1 MRKMFNSI
9 LLCVLV
15 VAAFRCG
22 GLLTQREML
31 NENLIR
37 LHVVADS
44 DDAHDQTLKLQV
56 RDAITEK
63 LNATMEGMTNVEEA
77 KAYLLANL
85 SDLQLLAQST
95 LRAAGCEDPVT
106 VTLEKEAF
114 DTRHYDTFSLPAGAY
129 EALRITIGSGEGRN
143 WWCVVFP
150 TLCYSAAGEEF
161 EDTAAGAG
169 FSDSLTDTLEGKDG
183 YELRFFLLD
192 VLGKLENL
200 LYFG

>member
-1 MRKMFNSI
+1 MRKLINSI
-9 LLCVLV
+9 LLCALV
-15 VAAFRCG
+15 AAAFRCG
-22 GLLTQREML
+22 SLLTQREML

-56 RDAITEK
+56 RDAVTEK
-63 LNATMEGMTNVEEA
+63 LNATMEGITDVEEA
-77 KAYLLANL
+77 KSYIQANL
-85 SDLQLLAQST
+85 SELQLIAENT
-95 LRAAGCEDPVT
+95 LRAAGCQDPVA

-114 DTRHYDTFSLPAGAY
+114 DTRHYDTFSLPAGVY
-129 EALRITIGSGEGRN
+129 EALRITIGSGEGKN

-161 EDTAAGAG
+161 ADTAAGAG
-169 FSDSLTDTLEGKDG
+169 FSDDLTETLEGKKG

-192 VLGKLENL
+192 VLGKLENF

>member
-1 MRKMFNSI
+1 MRKLFNSI

-106 VTLEKEAF
+106 VTLEKEVF
-114 DTRHYDTFSLPAGAY
+114 DTRHYDTFSLPAGVY